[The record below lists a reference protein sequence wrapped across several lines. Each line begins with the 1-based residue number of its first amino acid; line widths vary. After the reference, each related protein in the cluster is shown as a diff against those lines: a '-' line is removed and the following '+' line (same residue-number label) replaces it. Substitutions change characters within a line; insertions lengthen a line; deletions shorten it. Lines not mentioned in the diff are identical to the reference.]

1 MFRYIYDNNNF
12 SFYFLNQSG
21 DKIPVS
27 NWAELQLEF
36 LSQLAILNELQDNGL
51 ADCTEYSCEVDS
63 LEILKLSNI
72 DKQILDLPNNYPYE
86 IFIESDGV
94 LSQNTFKFKYGF
106 YDFSPNGTRLN
117 TKRNGTILYVD
128 ETPYLLSENQYKICE
143 AIVEFNNLID
153 SQKGNLINLKKLSEL
168 KTLSNESGLTLEHF
182 LSNQELFI
190 PEKIKLDIE
199 FNNGVLEV
207 IPSVG
212 ISNPYSFTKTFDID
226 RSKVKEFYPVN
237 GSEGKTTRV
246 YVYSQKEIDDLNT
259 AKDNRDINEV
269 EYNEKLQELLKRKR
283 QFDNIKAIRK
293 VTDINKIREISDNP
307 EQFFDDE
314 IIDYPDSDK
323 QSFLQFY
330 SDRVKEIGVYSPKFY
345 PFASPYKSQWIPGIV
360 VKDKVHGEKRIYF
373 KSQERLSDFIEQK
386 EKAVRENKQTV
397 QWEEIE
403 IPIDDAVQFIE
414 SAKKQFE
421 KPHTAV
427 LPKEE
432 KTNPDV
438 LIIKEN
444 AEETEFSNGNEL
456 PENLKHNFYEIPN
469 LVNSIN
475 LMNHQK
481 EGISWL
487 QSLFKEN
494 FAGGLLADDMGLG
507 KTLQLLYFIEWH
519 CQNCNDNKPYLI
531 VAPVS
536 LLENWE
542 NEYQKFFSPQS
553 LPLLKLYGSV
563 SLTKENN
570 HIQNQ
575 QDARCLQFKQI
586 ILTNYETVRSYQ
598 ISLGLVDFAIIA
610 LDEAQKIKTPGTQ
623 ITNASKAL
631 KADFKIAMTGTP
643 VENTLVDIWCLMDFA
658 VPGLLGNAKD
668 FAKEYQNPLG
678 DEGID
683 IKALTEQLR
692 NNIGVFIKRRL
703 KIDVAKDLPNKH
715 DGSNSRIKKVMPT
728 IQLDRYKQ
736 EIEMANDTSLTG
748 VAGRNQKLKSL
759 WAVRDI
765 SDHPFLLESQV
776 LTFSSEELISS
787 SSKLQTTIG
796 VLGDIKSKCEK
807 AIIFADRRET
817 QKMLQK
823 VVYDTFGIFTSI
835 INGDTPTT
843 KQLEGKSKLS
853 RQQTIDRFQSEE
865 GFNVIIMSPIAAG
878 VGLNVT
884 KANHIIHYTRHWN
897 PAKEE
902 QATDRAY
909 RIGQKKDVFVYYPM
923 AIFPEEMKDESGN
936 RLKSFD
942 EILDALLNNK
952 KALASNTLFPTEQAE
967 ITPDELFGN
976 IFGTKTETISKSLS
990 LLDIDRLNPNL
1001 FEASIAA
1008 LYKKQGFEIYLTPYS
1023 NDKGVDVVV
1032 LKNGENYLIQVKQ
1045 TKSLVG
1051 NDAIQE
1057 IYTAKNY
1064 YESKFNEKFNLLTI
1078 TNNEYSSSAKIL
1090 AKSNNINL
1098 LNRINLEEL
1107 INMNHIT
1114 IQEINKIESQRMTR
1128 V

>member
-1 MFRYIYDNNNF
+1 MIFKYANNGNKF
-12 SFYFLNQSG
+12 EFYFNDNLGN
-21 DKIPVS
+21 KISVS
-27 NWAELQLEF
+27 SWNELQFEF
-36 LSQLAILNELQDNGL
+36 LSQLAILNEFQDNGL
-51 ADCTEYSCEVDS
+51 ADYTDYSCEIYS
-63 LEILKLSNI
+63 LELLKLSDI
-72 DKQILDLPNNYPYE
+72 DKQILDLPNSFPYE

-94 LSQNTFKFKYGF
+94 LSQNNFKFKYGF

-117 TKRNGTILYVD
+117 TKRNGPIINVVD
-128 ETPYLLSENQYKICE
+128 TPYLLSENQYKICE
-143 AIVEFNNLID
+143 AIEEFNNLID
-153 SQKGNLINLKKLSEL
+153 SQKGNVINLKKLSEL
-168 KTLSNESGLTLEHF
+168 KTLSNASGLTLEYF
-182 LSNQELFI
+182 LNNQELFI

-199 FNNGVLEV
+199 FNNGFLE
-207 IPSVG
+207 IFPTVG
-212 ISNPYSFTKTFDID
+212 ITNPVGFTSTFDRLPTVRD
-226 RSKVKEFYPVN
+226 VYPISGNNV
-237 GSEGKTTRV
+237 ETTRV
-246 YVYSQKEIDDLNT
+246 IISENQKSELQKIKSKRKISDRESIQEIIEHPELFFNDEEIDFT
-259 AKDNRDINEV
+259 V
-269 EYNEKLQELLKRKR
+269 
-283 QFDNIKAIRK
+283 
-293 VTDINKIREISDNP
+293 
-307 EQFFDDE
+307 
-314 IIDYPDSDK
+314 
-323 QSFLQFY
+323 FY
-330 SDRVKEIGVYSPKFY
+330 SDRVKEIGVYSPKYY

-360 VKDKVHGEKRIYF
+360 IKDKVLGEKRIYF
-373 KSQERLSDFIEQK
+373 KSPERLSDFIEQK
-386 EKAVRENKQTV
+386 EKAVKENKQTV
-397 QWEEIE
+397 LWEETE
-403 IPIDDAVQFIE
+403 IPIEDAEKFIKN
-414 SAKKQFE
+414 AKKQFE
-421 KPHTAV
+421 NTNKPV
-427 LPKEE
+427 KRE
-432 KTNPDV
+432 KDTDHEV

-444 AEETEFSNGNEL
+444 AELTEFSNGNEL
-456 PENLKHNFYEIPN
+456 PENLKHNFYEIAN
-469 LVNSIN
+469 LENSIS
-475 LMNHQK
+475 LMAHQK

-519 CQNCNDNKPYLI
+519 CQHCSDDKPYLI

-542 NEYQKFFSPQS
+542 NEYQKFFSPQN

-570 HIQNQ
+570 AIQNH
-575 QDARCLQFKQI
+575 QDAKRLQSKQI

-668 FAKEYQNPLG
+668 FAKEYQKPLG
-678 DEGID
+678 DEDTD

-692 NNIGVFIKRRL
+692 NKIGVFIKRRL
-703 KIDVAKDLPNKH
+703 KKDVARDLPIKH
-715 DGSNSRIKKVMPT
+715 DNDKSRIKKVMPA

-736 EIEMANDTSLTG
+736 EIELANDSDLEG
-748 VAGRNQKLKSL
+748 VEKRNQKLKSI

-765 SDHPFLLESQV
+765 SDHPFLLESQI
-776 LTFSSEELISS
+776 LNFTSEELISS
-787 SSKLQTTIG
+787 SSKLQTTIDI
-796 VLGDIKSKCEK
+796 LTDIKSINEK
-807 AIIFADRRET
+807 AIIFADRRQT

-823 VVYDTFGIFTSI
+823 IVYDTFGIFTSI
-835 INGDTPTT
+835 INGDTPAT

-909 RIGQKKDVFVYYPM
+909 RIGQKKEVFVYYPM
-923 AIFPEEMKDESGN
+923 AIFPDEMHDERGN

-942 EILDALLNNK
+942 EILDTLLNNK

-967 ITPDELFGN
+967 ITPDELFVDL
-976 IFGTKTETISKSLS
+976 FGTKTETKSKSLS

-1032 LKNGENYLIQVKQ
+1032 LKNGENYLIQAKQ
-1045 TKSLVG
+1045 SKSTVG
-1051 NDAIQE
+1051 NEAIQE
-1057 IYTAKNY
+1057 ICTAKNY
-1064 YESKFNEKFNLLTI
+1064 YESKFKEQFKLLTV
-1078 TNNEYSSSAKIL
+1078 TNSDYTSSAKLL
-1090 AKSNNINL
+1090 AQSNNIQL
-1098 LNRINLEEL
+1098 FSRVQLESL
-1107 INMNHIT
+1107 INSNAIT
-1114 IQEINKIESQRMTR
+1114 ILEVNKIESQRIQR
-1128 V
+1128 I

>member
-1 MFRYIYDNNNF
+1 MILKYSYANNIF
-12 SFYFLNQSG
+12 SFYFLDSSG
-21 DKIPVS
+21 KFISVLDWQI
-27 NWAELQLEF
+27 LQTEF

-51 ADCTEYSCEVDS
+51 ANYTEYSCEVES
-63 LEILKLSNI
+63 LEILKLSEI
-72 DKQILDLPNNYPYE
+72 DKQILDLPNSYPYE

-117 TKRNGTILYVD
+117 TKRNGTFVYVD
-128 ETPYLLSENQYKICE
+128 DTPYLLFVNQYKICE
-143 AIVEFNNLID
+143 AIEEFNNLID
-153 SQKGNLINLKKLSEL
+153 SQKGNVINLEKLSEL
-168 KTLSNESGLTLEHF
+168 KTLSNESGLTLEYF
-182 LSNQELFI
+182 LGNQELFI
-190 PEKIKLDIE
+190 PDKIKLDIE
-199 FNNGVLEV
+199 FNNGFLE
-207 IPSVG
+207 IFPTIE
-212 ISNPYSFTKTFDID
+212 ISNAIGFTSTFDRLPTVRD
-226 RSKVKEFYPVN
+226 VYPILGNN
-237 GSEGKTTRV
+237 GETTRV
-246 YVYSQKEIDDLNT
+246 IISENQKSE
-259 AKDNRDINEV
+259 
-269 EYNEKLQELLKRKR
+269 LQKIKNKRK
-283 QFDNIKAIRK
+283 
-293 VTDINKIREISDNP
+293 ISDP
-307 EQFFDDE
+307 ESIQE
-314 IIDYPDSDK
+314 IIEHPELFFNDEEVD
-323 QSFLQFY
+323 FTVFY

-373 KSQERLSDFIEQK
+373 KSPERLSDFIEQK
-386 EKAVRENKQTV
+386 EKAVKERKQSV

-403 IPIDDAVQFIE
+403 IPIEDAEKFIKT
-414 SAKKQFE
+414 AKKQFE
-421 KPHTAV
+421 NPNKPV
-427 LPKEE
+427 KQE
-432 KTNPDV
+432 KKTDHEV

-444 AEETEFSNGNEL
+444 AELTEFSNGNEL
-456 PENLKHNFYEIPN
+456 PANLKHNFYEISN
-469 LVNSIN
+469 LENSIS
-475 LMNHQK
+475 LMEHQK

-519 CQNCNDNKPYLI
+519 SQHCNDNKPYLI

-542 NEYQKFFSPQS
+542 NEYRKFFRPQNLS
-553 LPLLKLYGSV
+553 LNKLYGSV

-575 QDARCLQFKQI
+575 QDAKRLQSKQI

-668 FAKEYQNPLG
+668 FAKLYQKPLN
-678 DEGID
+678 DEGTD

-703 KIDVAKDLPNKH
+703 KSDVAKDLPTKH
-715 DGSNSRIKKVMPT
+715 DNSNSRIRKVMPA

-736 EIEMANDTSLTG
+736 EIEMANDSDLEG
-748 VAGRNQKLKSL
+748 LEKRNQKLKSL

-765 SDHPFLLESQV
+765 SDHPFLLESQI
-776 LTFSSEELISS
+776 LNFSSEELISS
-787 SSKLQTTIG
+787 SSKLQTTVGI
-796 VLGDIKSKCEK
+796 LSDIKSKGEK

-823 VVYDTFGIFTSI
+823 IVYDTFGIFTSI
-835 INGDTPTT
+835 INGDTPAI

-853 RQQTIDRFQSEE
+853 RQQTIDRFQSED
-865 GFNVIIMSPIAAG
+865 GFNIIIMSPIAAG

-884 KANHIIHYTRHWN
+884 KANHIIHYSRHWN

-909 RIGQKKDVFVYYPM
+909 RIGQKKEVFVYYPM

-942 EILDALLNNK
+942 EILDTLLNNK
-952 KALASNTLFPTEQAE
+952 KTLASNTLFPTEQAE

-976 IFGTKTETISKSLS
+976 IFGTKTECKSKSLS

-1032 LKNGENYLIQVKQ
+1032 LKNGENFLIQVKQ

-1057 IYTAKNY
+1057 ICTAKNY
-1064 YESKFNEKFNLLTI
+1064 YESKFNEKFNLLTV
-1078 TNNEYSSSAKIL
+1078 TNNDYSSSAKIL
-1090 AKSNNINL
+1090 AKSNDIQL
-1098 LNRINLEEL
+1098 FNRNHLENL
-1107 INMNHIT
+1107 INTNDIT

>member
-1 MFRYIYDNNNF
+1 MILKYNCNTNF

-21 DKIPVS
+21 NKIPVS
-27 NWAELQLEF
+27 NWVELELEF
-36 LSQLAILNELQDNGL
+36 LSQLAILNELLDNGL
-51 ADCTEYSCEVDS
+51 ADCTEYSYEVDS
-63 LEILKLSNI
+63 LEILKLSDI
-72 DKQILDLPNNYPYE
+72 DKQILDLPNSYPYE

-117 TKRNGTILYVD
+117 TKRNGTIIYVD
-128 ETPYLLSENQYKICE
+128 DTPYLLSENQFKICN
-143 AIVEFNNLID
+143 AIEEFNNLID
-153 SQKGNLINLKKLSEL
+153 SQKGNVINLKKLSEL
-168 KTLSNESGLTLEHF
+168 KTLSNENGLTLEHF

-190 PEKIKLDIE
+190 PEKIKIDIEYKNGYLEIFPTLDITNPVG
-199 FNNGVLEV
+199 FTSTFDRLPTVRDVYPISGNNGE
-207 IPSVG
+207 
-212 ISNPYSFTKTFDID
+212 
-226 RSKVKEFYPVN
+226 
-237 GSEGKTTRV
+237 TTRV
-246 YVYSQKEIDDLNT
+246 VISENQKSE
-259 AKDNRDINEV
+259 
-269 EYNEKLQELLKRKR
+269 LQKIKKKRK
-283 QFDNIKAIRK
+283 
-293 VTDINKIREISDNP
+293 ISDR
-307 EQFFDDE
+307 ETIQE
-314 IIDYPDSDK
+314 IIEHPELFFNDEEVD
-323 QSFLQFY
+323 FTVFY

-373 KSQERLSDFIEQK
+373 KSPERLFDFIEQK
-386 EKAVRENKQTV
+386 EKAVKEKKQTV
-397 QWEEIE
+397 QWEETE
-403 IPIDDAVQFIE
+403 IPIEDAEKFIKT
-414 SAKKQFE
+414 AKKQFE
-421 KPHTAV
+421 NPNKPV
-427 LPKEE
+427 KQE
-432 KTNPDV
+432 KKTDHEV

-444 AEETEFSNGNEL
+444 AELTEFSNDNEL
-456 PENLKHNFYEIPN
+456 PQNLKHNFYEISN
-469 LVNSIN
+469 LENSIT
-475 LMNHQK
+475 LMEHQK

-519 CQNCNDNKPYLI
+519 CQNYNDNKPYLI

-542 NEYQKFFSPQS
+542 NEYQKFFSPQN

-575 QDARCLQFKQI
+575 QDAKRLQSKQI

-668 FAKEYQNPLG
+668 FAKKYQKPLG
-678 DEGID
+678 DEVTD

-692 NNIGVFIKRRL
+692 NKIGVFIKRRL
-703 KIDVAKDLPNKH
+703 KSDVAKDLPTKH
-715 DGSNSRIKKVMPT
+715 ENANSRIKKVMPA

-736 EIEMANDTSLTG
+736 EIEMANDSDLEG
-748 VAGRNQKLKSL
+748 VEKRNQKLKSL

-765 SDHPFLLESQV
+765 SDHPFLLECQI

-787 SSKLQTTIG
+787 SSKLQTTVG
-796 VLGDIKSKCEK
+796 VLADIKAKGEK
-807 AIIFADRRET
+807 ALIFADRRET

-823 VVYDTFGIFTSI
+823 IVYDTFGIFISI

-843 KQLEGKSKLS
+843 KQLEGKSKLT

-884 KANHIIHYTRHWN
+884 KANHIIHYSRHWN

-923 AIFPEEMKDESGN
+923 AIFPDEMKDESGN

-942 EILDALLNNK
+942 EILDTLLNIK

-976 IFGTKTETISKSLS
+976 IFGTKTETKSKSLS
-990 LLDIDRLNPNL
+990 LLDIDSLNPNL

-1008 LYKKQGFEIYLTPYS
+1008 LFQKQGFEIYLTPYS

-1032 LKNGENYLIQVKQ
+1032 LKNGKNYLIQVKQ

-1051 NDAIQE
+1051 NEAIQE
-1057 IYTAKNY
+1057 ICTAKNY
-1064 YESKFNEKFNLLTI
+1064 YENKFSEQFNLLTV
-1078 TNNEYSSSAKIL
+1078 TNNDYSSSAKIL
-1090 AKSNNINL
+1090 AKSNDIQLFNRSHLEDLVNL
-1098 LNRINLEEL
+1098 YK
-1107 INMNHIT
+1107 IT
-1114 IQEINKIESQRMTR
+1114 IQDINKIESQRMIR

>member
-1 MFRYIYDNNNF
+1 MVFGYERKKNEI
-12 SFYFLNQSG
+12 SFFFLDSEEE
-21 DKIPVS
+21 KIPIS
-27 NWAELQLEF
+27 NWDKLQSDF
-36 LSQLAILNELQDNGL
+36 LSQLALLQELFDNGYAQYL
-51 ADCTEYSCEVDS
+51 DYACLVQIVD
-63 LEILKLSNI
+63 ILKLSEL
-72 DKQILDLPNNYPYE
+72 DKQILELPKEYPYE
-86 IFIESDGV
+86 IYIESDGI
-94 LSQNTFKFKYGF
+94 LSHNSFKFKYGF
-106 YDFSPNGTRLN
+106 YDFAPNGTKLR
-117 TKRNGTILYVD
+117 TTRNGAILNI
-128 ETPYLLSENQYKICE
+128 EENEYLLSLNQFLLCE
-143 AIVEFNNLID
+143 AIDEFNNLSD
-153 SQKGNLINLKKLSEL
+153 SEKGNVFNLKKLSEL
-168 KTLSNESGLTLEHF
+168 KSFSKENGLTLEHF
-182 LSNQELFI
+182 LNNQELFV
-190 PEKIKLDIE
+190 PEKIKIDIE

-207 IPSVG
+207 IPSVD
-212 ISNPYSFTKTFDID
+212 ISNPYSFTRTFDID
-226 RSKVKEFYPVN
+226 KSKVKEFYPVN
-237 GSEGKTTRV
+237 GIEGKTTRV

-259 AKDNRDINEV
+259 AKEKKNITEE
-269 EYNEKLQELLKRKR
+269 EYDEKLQELLKRKR

-330 SDRVKEIGVYSPKFY
+330 SDRVKEIGIYTPKYY

-373 KSQERLSDFIEQK
+373 KSPEKLSDFIEQK
-386 EKAVRENKQTV
+386 EKAVKEKKQTV
-397 QWEEIE
+397 QWEETE
-403 IPIDDAVQFIE
+403 IPIEDAEKFIKT
-414 SAKKQFE
+414 AKKQFE
-421 KPHTAV
+421 NPNKPV
-427 LPKEE
+427 KQE
-432 KTNPDV
+432 KKTDHEV

-444 AEETEFSNGNEL
+444 AERTEFSNGNEL
-456 PENLKHNFYEIPN
+456 PENLKHNFYEISN
-469 LVNSIN
+469 LENNIS
-475 LMNHQK
+475 LMEHQK
-481 EGISWL
+481 EGVSWL

-519 CQNCNDNKPYLI
+519 SQHCNDNKPYLI

-542 NEYQKFFSPQS
+542 NEYQKFFNPHNLQ
-553 LPLLKLYGSV
+553 LCKLYGGI

-570 HIQNQ
+570 PVQNQ
-575 QDARCLQFKQI
+575 QDAQRLQSKQI

-598 ISLGLVDFAIIA
+598 LSLGLVDFAVIA

-668 FAKEYQNPLG
+668 FAKQYQTPLN
-678 DEGID
+678 DENTD
-683 IKALTEQLR
+683 VKQLTERLR
-692 NNIGVFIKRRL
+692 NNIGIFIKRRY
-703 KIDVAKDLPNKH
+703 KTQVIDLPEKH
-715 DGSNSRIKKVMPT
+715 DNKNSRIKREMPI
-728 IQLDRYKQ
+728 IQLNRYKQ
-736 EIEMANDTSLTG
+736 EIEMANDSELEG
-748 VAGRNQKLKSL
+748 VERRNQKLKSL

-765 SDHPFLLESQV
+765 SDHPYLLESQI
-776 LTFSSEELISS
+776 LKFTTEELITS

-796 VLGDIKSKCEK
+796 ILADIKSKNEK
-807 AIIFADRRET
+807 VILFADRRET

-843 KQLEGKSKLS
+843 RQIEGKLKLS

-884 KANHIIHYTRHWN
+884 KANHIVHYTRHWN
-897 PAKEE
+897 PAKED

-942 EILDALLNNK
+942 EILDTLLINK

-967 ITPDELFGN
+967 ITPDELFGS
-976 IFGTKTETISKSLS
+976 IFGTKAESKPQKLS

-1008 LYKKQGFEIYLTPYS
+1008 IYKSQGFEVYLTPYT
-1023 NDKGVDVVV
+1023 NDKGVDIVI
-1032 LKNGENYLIQVKQ
+1032 LKNGENYLIQAKQ

-1057 IYTAKNY
+1057 VCAAKRY
-1064 YESKFNEKFNLLTI
+1064 YEVKFREQFKLMTI
-1078 TNNEYSSSAKIL
+1078 TNNDYCSSALIL
-1090 AKSNNINL
+1090 AKSNDIRL
-1098 LNRINLEEL
+1098 LNRKHLDEL
-1107 INMNHIT
+1107 VSKNDLIMQDIH
-1114 IQEINKIESQRMTR
+1114 KIESQRMVR
-1128 V
+1128 I